1 MRSSNFRTSKRICT
15 GKTNNGPTTS
25 SISIYLMQEYVD
37 TYDKEALL
45 VLLDIWRKHLTAMLM
60 GIPQKSDGQ
69 NRAEIGNQEM
79 NRHNIQRE
87 KTTNQANKDER
98 TEKSSI

>member
-1 MRSSNFRTSKRICT
+1 
-15 GKTNNGPTTS
+15 
-25 SISIYLMQEYVD
+25 
-37 TYDKEALL
+37 
-45 VLLDIWRKHLTAMLM
+45 MLM

-69 NRAEIGNQEM
+69 NRAERGNQEM